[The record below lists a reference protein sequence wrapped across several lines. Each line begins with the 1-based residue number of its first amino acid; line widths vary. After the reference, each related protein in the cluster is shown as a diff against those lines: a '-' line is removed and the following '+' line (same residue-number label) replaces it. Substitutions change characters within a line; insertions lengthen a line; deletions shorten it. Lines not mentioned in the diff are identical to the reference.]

1 VPGEKSKMVSVS
13 LNNVIVPS
21 HLEWRVQGEDQL
33 LFEIYTGNLIVQF
46 PGGDTTKRDTYSTYL
61 PLSVDPDGSVNIR
74 TYGTD
79 DALPTINSAIVVT
92 PAGASLE
99 KDKTTV
105 SVDSWA
111 LQVTPQSFPGIGGH
125 PPCLILSC
133 DLAIRNGIII
143 RVDYHVTVTT
153 PLSTRL
159 GNVNLDPSAAPQ

>member
-1 VPGEKSKMVSVS
+1 VQIPGRFLNRLVTRAEGTGRSAWNKEPRTIGNVPGEKSKMVSVS

-105 SVDSWA
+105 SVDS
-111 LQVTPQSFPGIGGH
+111 
-125 PPCLILSC
+125 
-133 DLAIRNGIII
+133 
-143 RVDYHVTVTT
+143 
-153 PLSTRL
+153 
-159 GNVNLDPSAAPQ
+159 